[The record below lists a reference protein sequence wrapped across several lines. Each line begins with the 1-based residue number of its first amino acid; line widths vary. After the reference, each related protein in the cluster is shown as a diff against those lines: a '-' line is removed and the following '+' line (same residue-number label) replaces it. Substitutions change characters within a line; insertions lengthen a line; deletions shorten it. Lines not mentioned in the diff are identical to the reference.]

1 MMHYEVSAQVSFP
14 ARHSESAPNNAMPAA
29 FLFIESLTDHAPVA
43 ACALQPPSPNA
54 VQDL

>member
-1 MMHYEVSAQVSFP
+1 MHYEVSAQVSFP